1 MNILAKEELLLVKN
15 QSSGKIMTHEYEI
28 DILRRK

>member
-15 QSSGKIMTHEYEI
+15 QSSGKIMTLDYEI
-28 DILRRK
+28 EVLRRK